1 MNQHEMIC
9 IAIKYFGTIS
19 SPENIS
25 YKQSWW
31 NIFILLDSIKSPGRI
46 WSQSFVI
53 YLTISNGQL

>member
-31 NIFILLDSIKSPGRI
+31 NIFILLDSIKSPGRM
-46 WSQSFVI
+46 WS
-53 YLTISNGQL
+53 